1 MGRVHFLW
9 PGTEIVVDTQIRF
22 SPKHWESHKRKCKI
36 GVAEMGGVGYI
47 KNMLDATASTAATA
61 TANILSDWAGDIV
74 KRSESDVFL
83 ACKQASSLL
92 ETAWNQADSYQ
103 KSELRPAISA
113 FQTAMEKLQRQLA
126 SLEM

>member
-1 MGRVHFLW
+1 M
-9 PGTEIVVDTQIRF
+9 TE
-22 SPKHWESHKRKCKI
+22 
-36 GVAEMGGVGYI
+36 
-47 KNMLDATASTAATA
+47 
-61 TANILSDWAGDIV
+61 NILSDWANDIV

-103 KSELRPAISA
+103 QSELRPAISA
-113 FQTAMEKLQRQLA
+113 FQSAMEKLQRQLA